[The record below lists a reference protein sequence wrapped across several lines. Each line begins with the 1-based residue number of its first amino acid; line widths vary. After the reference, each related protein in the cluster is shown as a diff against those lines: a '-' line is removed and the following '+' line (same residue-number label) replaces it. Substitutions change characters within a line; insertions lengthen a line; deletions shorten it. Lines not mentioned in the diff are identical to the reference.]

1 MSPSII
7 VQVLLVAGVALAVWG
22 CKTSRSGYESAPY
35 SVILSDGDCEL
46 RDYPEL
52 AIVRTGMPDSGGDGS
67 NAGFGKLFR
76 YISGNNKTRESIAM
90 TTPVFI
96 SQEPRTMAFVLP
108 AKSSFEDAPAPL
120 DSSLSLEKIPAGRFA
135 VLRFGG
141 TRSATKESEALAL
154 LKNWLAEKGLASAE
168 SPVFGY
174 FDPPWTPSFLRRNE
188 VMLRTTPKP
197 ATDRQMQAAE

>member
-35 SVILSDGDCEL
+35 SVILSDGECEL

-52 AIVRTGMPDSGGDGS
+52 AIVRTGMPDSGADGS

-141 TRSATKESEALAL
+141 TRSSTKESEALAL
-154 LKNWLAEKGLASAE
+154 LKNWLAENGLASAE

-188 VMLRTTPKP
+188 VMLRITPKTSDGP
-197 ATDRQMQAAE
+197 ANAGG

>member
-7 VQVLLVAGVALAVWG
+7 VQALLVAGVALAVWG

-141 TRSATKESEALAL
+141 TRSSTKESEALAL
-154 LKNWLAEKGLASAE
+154 LKNWLAENGLASAE

-188 VMLRTTPKP
+188 VMLRITPKTSDGP
-197 ATDRQMQAAE
+197 ANAGG

>member
-1 MSPSII
+1 MNPSII
-7 VQVLLVAGVALAVWG
+7 VSALLVAGVSLAIWG

-35 SVILSDGDCEL
+35 SVVLSNGDYEL

-52 AIVRTGMPDSGGDGS
+52 EIVQTQMPDSGANGG

-76 YISGNNKTRESIAM
+76 YISGNNKSQESIAM

-96 SQEPRTMAFVLP
+96 SPEPRAMAFVLP
-108 AKSSFEDAPAPL
+108 AKSSPEQAPAPL
-120 DSSLSLEKIPAGRFA
+120 DSSLSLKKIPAGRFA
-135 VLRFGG
+135 VLRFSGA
-141 TRSATKESEALAL
+141 RSAAKESQSLAL
-154 LKNWLAEKGLASAE
+154 LRTWIAEKGLVAVE

-188 VMLRTTPKP
+188 VMLRLIPK
-197 ATDRQMQAAE
+197 

>member
-1 MSPSII
+1 
-7 VQVLLVAGVALAVWG
+7 VVL
-22 CKTSRSGYESAPY
+22 SN
-35 SVILSDGDCEL
+35 SDYEL

-52 AIVRTGMPDSGGDGS
+52 AIVQTPMPDSGGNSG

-76 YISGNNKTRESIAM
+76 YISGNNKSQESIAM

-108 AKSSFEDAPAPL
+108 AKSSAAQAPAPL
-120 DSSLSLEKIPAGRFA
+120 DSSLSLKKIPAGRFA
-135 VLRFGG
+135 VLRFSGA
-141 TRSATKESEALAL
+141 RSAAKESQSLAL
-154 LKNWLAEKGLASAE
+154 LKTWIAEKRLVAVE

-188 VMLRTTPKP
+188 VMLRLIPK
-197 ATDRQMQAAE
+197 Q

>member
-1 MSPSII
+1 M
-7 VQVLLVAGVALAVWG
+7 AN
-22 CKTSRSGYESAPY
+22 SGA
-35 SVILSDGDCEL
+35 
-46 RDYPEL
+46 
-52 AIVRTGMPDSGGDGS
+52 DGS
-67 NAGFGKLFR
+67 NTGFGKLFR
-76 YISGNNKTRESIAM
+76 YISGNNKIRESIAM

-96 SQEPRTMAFVLP
+96 SQEPRTMAFVLL

-141 TRSATKESEALAL
+141 TRSAAKESEALAL
-154 LKNWLAEKGLASAE
+154 LKTWIAEKGLVSLE

-188 VMLRTTPKP
+188 VMLRLTPKP
-197 ATDRQMQAAE
+197 TTERQRQAVE